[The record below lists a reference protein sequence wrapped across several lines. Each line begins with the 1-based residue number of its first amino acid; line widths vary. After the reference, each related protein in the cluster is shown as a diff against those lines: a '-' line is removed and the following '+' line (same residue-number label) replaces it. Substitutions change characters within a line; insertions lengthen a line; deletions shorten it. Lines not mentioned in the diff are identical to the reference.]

1 MVALSWLYFLIFS
14 KFPIFPKFGGC
25 GSMVALLW
33 LYFSDFSEISKKQ
46 YFSEISIKK
55 MNFSETWRP

>member
-33 LYFSDFSEISKKQ
+33 LYFSDFSEIFFLKKTD
-46 YFSEISIKK
+46 FSEISIKK
-55 MNFSETWRP
+55 